1 MQYPFKTNKPDELD
15 TFEKL
20 HNNSFSSLGW
30 TPVYTSLLLA
40 IALKI
45 YIILITTR
53 WSSRTGGTFLN
64 LQTDVNKWRM
74 HRGKK
79 RDQRLNVHK
88 DIQQKCECVCEG
100 VSKRPCTAQ
109 WLGCRPS
116 HPTFKDQFNT
126 RPIILID
133 RPLVIIVVLRLNHAN
148 FEEKWI
154 TAACPWPVQD
164 TRTLWKHSWHP
175 TLVGWT

>member
-1 MQYPFKTNKPDELD
+1 MNTC
-15 TFEKL
+15 L
-20 HNNSFSSLGW
+20 HFSSFSNCTKDLH
-30 TPVYTSLLLA
+30 YTNHDQVVKQNWWNLLKFA
-40 IALKI
+40 NWCKQMENAE
-45 YIILITTR
+45 
-53 WSSRTGGTFLN
+53 
-64 LQTDVNKWRM
+64 
-74 HRGKK
+74 GKK

-116 HPTFKDQFNT
+116 HLTFKDQFNT